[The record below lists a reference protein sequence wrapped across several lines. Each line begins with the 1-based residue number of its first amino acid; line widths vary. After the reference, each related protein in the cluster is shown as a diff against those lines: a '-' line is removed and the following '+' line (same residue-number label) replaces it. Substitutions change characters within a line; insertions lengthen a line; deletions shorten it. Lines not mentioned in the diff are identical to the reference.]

1 MQTYDSPR
9 AVLAAELA
17 PEAPLGEAVRWAV
30 VHATLAPSELNTQ
43 PWLFRVEVDL
53 DQQSAAVE
61 LLLDESRLLPTIDP
75 TGREAV
81 LACGAA
87 LLNLRLALQGACL
100 RARMLVC
107 PDPRRPE
114 LLARLDVQ
122 GRCIEPVQDR
132 TLRQAIPFRGTH
144 RSAFDPG
151 AVPTSLV
158 DRLLAEAA
166 YEGATV
172 TVLNSAERTQLMG
185 LNEQAERRLWL
196 DSAFRREVAAWSRS
210 NNTSS
215 PDGVPGYARGLKTWQ
230 SWLEPAR
237 TRRARTVLSAMSED
251 RSATEQAPVLLVVGA
266 ANDTRQA
273 LLRAGAGMQRLLLF
287 ARSVD
292 LAASYLNATLH
303 LEDLRQDLGRAI
315 GLDHPQIVLRLGYA
329 HDVRPTPRRPE
340 SIVLDLRHIHT
351 N

>member
-1 MQTYDSPR
+1 MRTYESGR
-9 AVLAAELA
+9 AVLAAQLA
-17 PEAPLGEAVRWAV
+17 PEASLGEAVRWAV
-30 VHATLAPSELNTQ
+30 AHATLAPSEFNTQ

-53 DQQSAAVE
+53 DQQSATVE
-61 LLLDESRLLPTIDP
+61 VLLDESRLLPTIDP

-100 RARMLVC
+100 KTQVLVC

-114 LLARLDVQ
+114 LLARLVVH
-122 GRCIEPVQDR
+122 GRCIEPVRDR
-132 TLRQAIPFRGTH
+132 ALRLAIPFRGTH

-151 AVPTSLV
+151 LVPTPLV

-166 YEGATV
+166 CEGATV
-172 TVLNSAERTQLMG
+172 TVLNHAERTQLTG
-185 LNEQAERRLWL
+185 LNKEAERRLWL

-210 NNTSS
+210 NNTSRS
-215 PDGVPGYARGLKTWQ
+215 DGVPGYARGLKTWQ
-230 SWLEPAR
+230 SWIEPTR
-237 TRRARTVLSAMSED
+237 TRRARAVLPAMSED
-251 RSATEQAPVLLVVGA
+251 RPATQQAPVLLVIGA
-266 ANDTRQA
+266 ADDTRQA

-303 LEDLRQDLGRAI
+303 LEDLRQAFGRAI

-340 SIVLDLRHIHT
+340 SIVLDVRDNDT
-351 N
+351 D